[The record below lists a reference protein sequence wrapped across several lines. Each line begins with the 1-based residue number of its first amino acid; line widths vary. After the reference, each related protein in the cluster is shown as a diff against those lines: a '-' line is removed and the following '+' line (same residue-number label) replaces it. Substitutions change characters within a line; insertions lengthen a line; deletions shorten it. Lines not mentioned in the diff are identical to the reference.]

1 VGQNLAVARLTQ
13 LKLNLPRRG
22 KKRLPDR
29 IAQPLDIPQ
38 RPNDTWSADF
48 MSDALWSGR
57 RFRTFNVLDDC
68 SREALR
74 IEIDTSLPAARVIRA
89 LNELIEVRGKPKR
102 LRLDNGPELVSHALA
117 QWARDNLI
125 ELCFIQPGK
134 PTQNALI
141 DRFNRTM
148 RTEVLDRYVFNTMS
162 EVRRMLEDWRHRYNH
177 QRPHSALG
185 CVPPARFAIAHSTP
199 PSTSD

>member
-1 VGQNLAVARLTQ
+1 MQKTLSQAKRVELGLAMKEEHGLSMRRACRLLGLSTSAPYYQRRGRDDTPVIEAVSKHVTDNPGHGFGLLYDSFRADQQPWGKTWLWRVYTQ

-29 IAQPLDIPQ
+29 IAQPLEIPEY
-38 RPNDTWSADF
+38 PNDTWSADF

-89 LNELIEVRGKPKR
+89 LNELDRGSR
-102 LRLDNGPELVSHALA
+102 
-117 QWARDNLI
+117 Q
-125 ELCFIQPGK
+125 
-134 PTQNALI
+134 TQ
-141 DRFNRTM
+141 TS
-148 RTEVLDRYVFNTMS
+148 TVG
-162 EVRRMLEDWRHRYNH
+162 
-177 QRPHSALG
+177 QRA
-185 CVPPARFAIAHSTP
+185 
-199 PSTSD
+199 